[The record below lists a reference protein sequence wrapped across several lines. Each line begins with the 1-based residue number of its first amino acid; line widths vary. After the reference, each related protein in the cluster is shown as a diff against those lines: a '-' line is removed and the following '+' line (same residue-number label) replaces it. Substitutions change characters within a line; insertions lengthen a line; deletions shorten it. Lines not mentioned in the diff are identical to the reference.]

1 MSGLYDYRGTEFLAP
16 DEIRKVQERLFRK
29 HLEFLLANSPY
40 YRRTLRGF
48 DCGTASLELG
58 NITSLPFT
66 DKTLFSEFN
75 DDFLAVP
82 MSRIVDIVLSSGT
95 TGNPAR
101 VMYTENDLQRLAYN
115 EEISFL
121 GCGLTPEDIVLLTCT
136 IDRCFIAGLAYFS
149 GARSLGAAVIRNG
162 LSSLES
168 HLDIIR
174 RIRPTVLIGVPTLL
188 LKLGRYLLSRD
199 VDPREMGVSKLI
211 CIGEPV
217 RDRALALLKVG
228 ESIEEIWGAKAYST
242 YASSETITSFCEC
255 SCRQGGHLHPEL
267 AIVEIVDEK
276 GRVLPTGETGE
287 VVVTPLHIEGM
298 PLLRYRTGD
307 VSFLLDDRC
316 GCGRNSPR
324 LGPILGRKNQMIKF
338 LGTTIYPNAIY
349 AVLDEITGIT
359 EYCVEVSSNY
369 DLSDI
374 VKVYVSGNDTMCSS
388 GIISERLQARL
399 RVRPEVVVA
408 SGEEI
413 RKMIFPGNSR
423 KINHFVDR
431 RTSDVN
437 MP

>member
-1 MSGLYDYRGTEFLAP
+1 MSGLYDYRGTEFLQK
-16 DEIRKVQERLFRK
+16 DEIRKVQDMLFK
-29 HLEFLLANSPY
+29 NHLEYLVANSPY
-40 YRRTLRGF
+40 YRKTLGRSCGF
-48 DCGTASLELG
+48 PGSMRLAD
-58 NITSLPFT
+58 IPSLPFT
-66 DKTLFSEFN
+66 DKTLFSENN
-75 DDFLAVP
+75 DDFLAVT

-101 VMYTENDLQRLAYN
+101 VMYTENDLKRLAYN

-149 GARSLGAAVIRNG
+149 GARSLGSAVIRNG

-188 LKLGRYLLSRD
+188 LKLGRYLQSRGI
-199 VDPREMGVSKLI
+199 DPGETGVSKLI
-211 CIGEPV
+211 CIGEPI
-217 RDRALALLKVG
+217 RDKTLSLLKVG
-228 ESIEEIWGAKAYST
+228 EGIEEIWSAKAYST

-255 SCRQGGHLHPEL
+255 SFRQGGHLHPEL
-267 AIVEIVDEK
+267 AIVEIVDEM
-276 GRVLPTGETGE
+276 GRVLPSGESGE

-307 VSFLLDDRC
+307 VSFLLEEPC
-316 GCGRNSPR
+316 GCGRNSSR
-324 LGPILGRKNQMIKF
+324 LGPILGRKKQMIKF
-338 LGTTIYPNAIY
+338 LGTTLYPNAITGL
-349 AVLDEITGIT
+349 LDEIPGIT

-374 VKVYVSGNDTMCSS
+374 VKVYVAGNDTMCSS

-399 RVRPEVVVA
+399 RVRPEVVVT
-408 SGEEI
+408 SEEEI